1 MADITGDFNINMPS
15 GTSRKSDGDDL
26 MRQHW
31 RSLGSTWSTEHYFI
45 DSAISAG
52 IHKKGSARVYVQTT
66 APASSLDRDGRIWL
80 DSATSRSFI
89 LRDSARTT
97 PISGSQQESPLLIS
111 RQFDRSSLN
120 TTRLVTVSLTT
131 SVELGM
137 AGGGAKTW
145 DMIFDEIPNCIATI
159 ERNNATDFVGVM
171 IKKISTNSATFV
183 TFDGGLAFTSKCT
196 LHALLTGWVSNFS

>member
-1 MADITGDFNINMPS
+1 MPS

-31 RSLGSTWSTEHYFI
+31 RSLDSTVSTEHYMS
-45 DSAISAG
+45 DSVTSAG
-52 IHKKGSARVYVQTT
+52 IHKKGSARAYVQAA
-66 APASSLDRDGRIWL
+66 APTSSLDRDGRIWL
-80 DSATSRSFI
+80 DSATSRSYV

-97 PISGSQQESPLLIS
+97 PIGGASQESPLIIS
-111 RQFDRSSLN
+111 RQFARSSLN
-120 TTRLVTVSLTT
+120 TTRLVMLSLLTQLET
-131 SVELGM
+131 GQV
-137 AGGGAKTW
+137 GGGAKTW
-145 DMIFDEIPNCIATI
+145 DMIFDEAPACVATI

-183 TFDGGLAFTSKCT
+183 PFDGGLAFTSKVT